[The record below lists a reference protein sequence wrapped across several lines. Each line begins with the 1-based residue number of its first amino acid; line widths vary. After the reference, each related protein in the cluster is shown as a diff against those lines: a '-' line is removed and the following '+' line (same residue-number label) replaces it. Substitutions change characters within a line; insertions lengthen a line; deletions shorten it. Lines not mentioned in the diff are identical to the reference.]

1 MYYTGEYH
9 QVKMKA
15 GLDSSLRQDVLYLN
29 KGTDDQMVIQLM
41 IFKKSL
47 KSLYNILK
55 GAFNLLS
62 RCCLSHSLDK
72 KKLIFYAEF

>member
-15 GLDSSLRQDVLYLN
+15 GLDTSLRQDVLYLN

-41 IFKKSL
+41 IFKKSQI
-47 KSLYNILK
+47 SLQY
-55 GAFNLLS
+55 FE
-62 RCCLSHSLDK
+62 RC
-72 KKLIFYAEF
+72 I

>member
-1 MYYTGEYH
+1 
-9 QVKMKA
+9 MKA
-15 GLDSSLRQDVLYLN
+15 DLDTSLRKDVLYLN
-29 KGTDDQMVIQLM
+29 KDTDDQMVINKKLI

-62 RCCLSHSLDK
+62 RSCLSHSLDK
-72 KKLIFYAEF
+72 KN